1 MIKDR
6 EFMSEEKIAAPE
18 LITDEKT
25 LEELVQDLSRQSIVA
40 VDTESNS
47 LYAYQE
53 QVCLIQFS
61 TPDMDYLVDPLSL
74 DDLSPLERIFSD
86 PKIEKIF
93 HAAEYDLICL
103 QRDFGFKV
111 ENIFDTMVA
120 ASVLG
125 KDEVGLGSILK
136 NEFGV
141 VMDKRFQRANWG
153 QRPLPQHLLDYAM
166 LDTRYLIPLQD
177 RLRAELEESGRWPLA
192 EEDFHRLSLLNNGDP
207 EHTRNHTRSLD
218 EACWRISGV
227 NELNTRQTTVLQELC
242 KYRDNVARRLNR
254 PLFKVMSDRTLHA
267 IASAC
272 PTTMNELK
280 RLPGMSRGQMQ
291 RHASALLQV
300 VKRGLQAPPI
310 SPPRSP
316 RPDEKF
322 LNRLENLRL
331 WRKLT
336 ARQMGVKSDV
346 ILSRDLLH
354 AVAERNPHTI
364 EELAEILKD
373 VPWRLENFGPQILNT
388 IHSP

>member
-1 MIKDR
+1 
-6 EFMSEEKIAAPE
+6 MSEERTAVPE
-18 LITDEKT
+18 LITEAKD
-25 LEELVQDLSRQSIVA
+25 LDELVDELSRQQIIA

-61 TPDMDYLVDPLSL
+61 TPDTDYLVDPLSL
-74 DDLSPLERIFSD
+74 NDLSPLAQIFSNPD
-86 PKIEKIF
+86 IEKVF

-103 QRDFGFKV
+103 QRDFGFKM
-111 ENIFDTMVA
+111 ENLFDTMVA

-141 VMDKRFQRANWG
+141 VMDKRLQRANWG

-166 LDTRYLIPLQD
+166 LDTRYLIPLRE
-177 RLRAELEESGRWPLA
+177 RLREELEDSGRWPLA
-192 EEDFHRLSLLNNGDP
+192 EEDFRRMALLNNGEQDQN
-207 EHTRNHTRSLD
+207 RNHTRNIED
-218 EACWRISGV
+218 ACWRISGV
-227 NELNTRQTTVLQELC
+227 NELNPRQAAVLRELC
-242 KYRDNVARRLNR
+242 KYRDQVARRLNR
-254 PLFKVMSDRTLHA
+254 PLFKVMSDSTLQA

-291 RHASALLQV
+291 RHGSALLQV
-300 VKRGLQAPPI
+300 VQRGLQTPPI
-310 SPPRSP
+310 TPPRSP

-322 LNRLENLRL
+322 LCRLENLRL

-336 ARQMGVKSDV
+336 ARDLGVKSDV
-346 ILSRDLLH
+346 ILSRDLLQ
-354 AVAERNPHTI
+354 AVAERNPRKM
-364 EELAEILKD
+364 EELAEILED
-373 VPWRLENFGPQILNT
+373 VPWRLENFGNQILQAL
-388 IHSP
+388 HCP

>member
-1 MIKDR
+1 MN
-6 EFMSEEKIAAPE
+6 EEKISVPE
-18 LITDEKT
+18 LIKDSKT
-25 LEELVQDLSRQSIVA
+25 LEELVQDLSHESIVA

-53 QVCLIQFS
+53 QVCLVQFS
-61 TPDMDYLVDPLSL
+61 TQDRDYLVDPLSL

-86 PKIEKIF
+86 PKIEKVF

-103 QRDFGFKV
+103 QRDFGFKM
-111 ENIFDTMVA
+111 ENLFDTMVA

-153 QRPLPQHLLDYAM
+153 QRPLPKHLLDYAM
-166 LDTRYLIPLQD
+166 LDTRYLIPLRE

-192 EEDFHRLSLLNNGDP
+192 EEDFRRLSLLNNGEGELP
-207 EHTRNHTRSLD
+207 RNQPRNIED
-218 EACWRISGV
+218 ACWRISGV
-227 NELNTRQTTVLQELC
+227 NELNPRQAAVLKELC
-242 KYRDNVARRLNR
+242 RYRDNVARRLNR
-254 PLFKVMSDRTLHA
+254 PLFKVMSDSTLHA

-280 RLPGMSRGQMQ
+280 RLQGMSRGQMQ
-291 RHASALLQV
+291 RHGSALLQV
-300 VKRGLQAPPI
+300 VQRGLQAEPI
-310 SPPRSP
+310 SPRRSP

-322 LNRLENLRL
+322 LCRLENLRL

-336 ARQMGVKSDV
+336 ARDLGVKSDV
-346 ILSRDLLH
+346 ILSRDLLLS
-354 AVAERNPHTI
+354 VAERNPRNM

-373 VPWRLENFGPQILNT
+373 VPWRLGNFGKQILQAT
-388 IHSP
+388 HCP

>member
-1 MIKDR
+1 
-6 EFMSEEKIAAPE
+6 MSEEKIAALE
-18 LITDEKT
+18 LITDEKA
-25 LEELVQDLSRQSIVA
+25 LEELVQDLLHEPVLA

-61 TPDMDYLVDPLSL
+61 TQEMDYLVDPLSMK
-74 DDLSPLERIFSD
+74 DLSPLARIFSN

-103 QRDFGFKV
+103 QRDFAFKV
-111 ENIFDTMVA
+111 ENLFDTMVA
-120 ASVLG
+120 ATVLG

-141 VMDKRFQRANWG
+141 EMDKRFQRANWG

-166 LDTRYLIPLQD
+166 LDTRYLIPLRE

-192 EEDFHRLSLLNNGDP
+192 EEDFRRLSLLNNGEQ
-207 EHTRNHTRSLD
+207 EHPRNHTRKIE

-227 NELNTRQTTVLQELC
+227 NDLNPRQAAVLQELC

-272 PTTMNELK
+272 PTTANELK

-291 RHASALLQV
+291 RHGSALLQV
-300 VKRGLQAPPI
+300 VQRGLQAPPI
-310 SPPRSP
+310 TQPRSP

-322 LNRLENLRL
+322 LCRLENLRL

-336 ARQMGVKSDV
+336 ARDLGVKSDV
-346 ILSRDLLH
+346 VLSRDLLH
-354 AVAERNPHTI
+354 AVAERNPREM

-373 VPWRLENFGPQILNT
+373 VPWRLENFGQQILQV
-388 IHSP
+388 IHCP